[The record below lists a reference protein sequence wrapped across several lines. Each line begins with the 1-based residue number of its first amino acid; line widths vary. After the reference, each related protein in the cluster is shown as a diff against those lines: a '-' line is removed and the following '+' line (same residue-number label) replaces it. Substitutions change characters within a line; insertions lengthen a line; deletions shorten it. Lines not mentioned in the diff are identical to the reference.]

1 MMQIRPEFKEF
12 IGSSSWG
19 KQKGFYEPTTEE
31 LQSQAFQLPVDETL
45 QGPISRS
52 HLDYLNIGHN
62 AADFNKLSPEMKA
75 RAQEVVDRRG
85 TWGEIEEAHPEQGKL
100 ACIHMSNV
108 AAAHKSLIGT
118 MLGPHGPALA
128 HFMEALAEKTGVDGL
143 ASLRIGVGG
152 VDMVAGDVYPVTSQE
167 YMGAKLPGVT
177 AEPVARVYI
186 DLTNGT
192 SFLLPDDKFRGA

>member
-1 MMQIRPEFKEF
+1 MQIRPEFKQF

-19 KQKGFYEPTTEE
+19 QQKGFYEPTSEE
-31 LQSQAFQLPVDETL
+31 LEAQAFQLPVDESL
-45 QGPISRS
+45 YGPISRS
-52 HLDYLNIGHN
+52 HLDFLNIGHN
-62 AADFNKLSPEMKA
+62 AQDFNKLSPEVRA
-75 RAQEVVDRRG
+75 RAQEVAERGG
-85 TWGEIEEAHPEQGKL
+85 TWGEIQEAHPEQGKL

-108 AAAHKSLIGT
+108 ADAHKGLIGT

-152 VDMVAGDVYPVTSQE
+152 VDMVAGDVYQVTPQE
-167 YMGAKLPGVT
+167 YMGSKLNGVT
-177 AEPVARVYI
+177 GEPVARVYI
-186 DLTNGT
+186 DMTNGT